1 MEASKVRETEVNKM
15 MSEVGKVITSHLNN
29 LVDRFEENTKHM
41 VSTVEILKELPIIKD
56 LETRINNLK
65 EENAKLKKIIS
76 EFETKESN
84 PITLKTEEINSD
96 EDIVS
101 YSEIDTLVTNEVE
114 AKEIGT
120 EWSVDYMVNQSDTDT
135 SDEEDNSDGDFK
147 ETGVQSFDSKW
158 LHTPNP
164 GTLLGTWNSKG
175 ETDNVETVESAEK
188 ARDAE
193 EEDEEEV
200 DEDEEE
206 AEVDEEEDEDEAEED
221 EDEVDEEDDEVDEAE
236 EDEDDVSVETDG
248 ELMVQLKKKMIE
260 ERMKL
265 DEDADDDGL
274 VSENDEEE
282 DEADETDEE
291 DDEELEV
298 EEIEIEGIT
307 YYCTDEKNGIL
318 FECGEDGEIGDEL
331 GHLKKGTAFFS

>member
-1 MEASKVRETEVNKM
+1 
-15 MSEVGKVITSHLNN
+15 
-29 LVDRFEENTKHM
+29 
-41 VSTVEILKELPIIKD
+41 
-56 LETRINNLK
+56 
-65 EENAKLKKIIS
+65 
-76 EFETKESN
+76 
-84 PITLKTEEINSD
+84 
-96 EDIVS
+96 VS

-206 AEVDEEEDEDEAEED
+206 AEEDEVDEDEEEAEEDEVDEEEEEEEVEEEEVDEDEEEAEVDEDEDEVDEEED